1 MPLKI
6 SEQISKP
13 DFKNFFHP
21 DPILV
26 RISDFQKQSGRIPTR
41 EPPHPFFKGKAEG
54 TRLRDDRTSLAKPE
68 IE

>member
-26 RISDFQKQSGRIPTR
+26 RISDFQAKWENPD
-41 EPPHPFFKGKAEG
+41 EG
-54 TRLRDDRTSLAKPE
+54 TAPPIFLREKPWGRG
-68 IE
+68 

>member
-26 RISDFQKQSGRIPTR
+26 RISDFTSKVGESRRGNRPTHFLREKPWGR
-41 EPPHPFFKGKAEG
+41 G
-54 TRLRDDRTSLAKPE
+54 
-68 IE
+68 

>member
-26 RISDFQKQSGRIPTR
+26 RISDFQAKWENPD
-41 EPPHPFFKGKAEG
+41 EG
-54 TRLRDDRTSLAKPE
+54 TAPPIFLRKSPGDE
-68 IE
+68 VEG